1 MDGKT
6 ALGASSPA
14 NPALHMPEPL
24 STTRAATSSSHILL
38 FDNLSIHLGFTVVHC
53 LVVLDGMIVGWWV
66 VSTYSERSL
75 YSVVLPVGPVSE
87 SERPTQS
94 DTIISLPFPNKG
106 IVPAPTVIGDSRG
119 SCPTIGVS
127 VRPSTLYASAKFD
140 NSKDRTRP
148 NSKQVCLTCL
158 AKALLMGFK
167 MMRRGRSVL
176 VQVRKQH
183 NLSVHYGVAASIYG
197 IVRRETVTW
206 VRQSA
211 YHNISSN
218 TDFPKQMCGLV
229 LGLLDTWGVQ
239 WTIQEC
245 RSSSD
250 SF

>member
-1 MDGKT
+1 M
-6 ALGASSPA
+6 
-14 NPALHMPEPL
+14 
-24 STTRAATSSSHILL
+24 
-38 FDNLSIHLGFTVVHC
+38 
-53 LVVLDGMIVGWWV
+53 
-66 VSTYSERSL
+66 
-75 YSVVLPVGPVSE
+75 VLPVGPDSE

-106 IVPAPTVIGDSRG
+106 IVPAPTVIGDSKG
-119 SCPTIGVS
+119 SCTTIGVT
-127 VRPSTLYASAKFD
+127 VR
-140 NSKDRTRP
+140 
-148 NSKQVCLTCL
+148 
-158 AKALLMGFK
+158 
-167 MMRRGRSVL
+167 RSVL
-176 VQVRKQH
+176 VQVRRQH

-211 YHNISSN
+211 YHNISSH